1 MFRKV
6 LIANRGAIACRIERT
21 LRRMGIGSVA
31 VYSEADAT
39 ARHVLEADEAVG
51 IGPAAASES
60 YLNTEQ
66 ILAAARQTGAEAIH
80 PGYGFLSE
88 NQDFVAACA
97 AAGIR
102 FIGPSAAQME
112 AFARKH
118 TAREIASRCGVPLLQ
133 GTGVLA
139 SCHEALAAADG
150 IGYPVMLKSS
160 AGGGGI
166 GMRVCANRTEL
177 EAAYASVVRLSEN
190 SFGDGSV
197 FLEKFVARARHVE
210 VQIFGDGEQ
219 VVALGARDCSAQ
231 RRHQK
236 VLEETPPPGLSQP
249 TLEGLMAAAVKLGN
263 AVGYQSAGTV
273 EFLVDA
279 ESEAFFFLEVNT
291 RLQVE
296 HGVTEEVT
304 GIDLVEWMVLEAAG
318 ELRLST
324 AMPTEMPGGCSIQAR
339 LYAED
344 PADGFRPAPGRLS
357 SVQFPEWARVESWV
371 EAGCEVTPYY
381 DPMLAKVIVTGKDRS
396 EAVARLESALAATTI
411 EGTETNLRYLRQ
423 VTASESFQTGTMTTS
438 FLAGFHYHRRALVVL
453 EGGTQT
459 TIQDAPG
466 RVGYWPVGVPPS
478 GPMDALAMRMAN
490 RLVGNAEGTPAL
502 EMTSIGAT
510 VRLDGD
516 LLLALTGAEMEAT
529 LDGVPVPRWKVF
541 PAHSG
546 QVLRLGA
553 ARQGGARAYLAVRGG
568 WEGTEFLGSRST
580 FLLGG
585 FGGHAGRAL
594 RAGDVVHVGAAA
606 EMPAQEYGAVPEY
619 GKHWTIGVL
628 YGPHAAPEFFTD
640 ADIAMIFATDWK
652 VHYQSDRTGVRLIG
666 PRPEWARSDG
676 GEAGLHPSNL
686 HDNAYAIG
694 SIDFT
699 GDMPIL
705 LGPDGPSLGGFVCP
719 GVVVAAELWKLG
731 QLKAGDSV
739 RFLRLSLAQAARL
752 EGEVEAYIS
761 GRIQDLPQLPKLPDS
776 NEPAVLSQKHVS
788 GRAPGTGL
796 ASNPGMDRV
805 CRAAG
810 DKYLLVEYG
819 ERVLDL
825 ELRFRVHLLEEALRA
840 EQVPGIVEM
849 TPGVRSLQ
857 IHYDSAQLNRERL
870 LEIVENLDQQ
880 LPEQASDVAA
890 STTVASRIVSLPL
903 SWDDPATRLAQA
915 KYMQSVRPDAPWCP
929 DNIEFIRRINGL
941 SDITDVHRVVYEAEY
956 LVLGLGDV
964 YLGAPVATPLDP
976 RHRLVTTK
984 YNPARTWTPEN
995 AVGIGGAYLCVYGM
1009 EGPGGYQLVGRT
1021 VPVWN
1026 TYRSTRTFAAGRPW
1040 ALRNFDQI
1048 RFFPVTA
1055 SELLE
1060 MRRDLLHGK
1069 YELKIE
1075 EHEFNLKSY
1084 KDFLESIQGSTV
1096 EFRRRQRAAFDEERE
1111 RWRAMGVAELPAVV
1125 DDVEA
1130 SESTPETP
1138 PGMKTVDAPMTAS
1151 VFQVAVTVG
1160 QRVAAGE
1167 RVVVLDAMKTE
1178 IVIAA
1183 AASGVVREI
1192 RCTAG
1197 KLVHAGQSLVV
1208 MEAE

>member
-1 MFRKV
+1 MFAKV

-21 LRRMGIGSVA
+21 LRNMGVRSVA
-31 VYSEADAT
+31 VHSEADRLS
-39 ARHVLEADEAVG
+39 RHVLEADESVA
-51 IGPAAASES
+51 IGAAAAAES
-60 YLNTEQ
+60 YLSVER
-66 ILAAARQTGAEAIH
+66 ILDAARQTGAEAIH

-88 NQDFVAACA
+88 NQGFVAACE
-97 AAGIR
+97 AAGVR
-102 FIGPSAAQME
+102 FIGPTAAQME

-118 TAREIASRCGVPLLQ
+118 TARAIAEQCGVPLLV

-139 SCHEALAAADG
+139 SQAEALTAAAQ

-166 GMRVCANRTEL
+166 GMRVCADAAAL
-177 EAAYASVVRLSEN
+177 AEAYESVVRLSEN

-197 FLEKFVARARHVE
+197 FLERFVARARHVE
-210 VQIFGDGEQ
+210 VQIFGDGER

-236 VLEETPPPGLSQP
+236 VIEETPPPGLSQA
-249 TLEGLMAAAVKLGN
+249 TLDGLLGAAVTLGE
-263 AVGYQSAGTV
+263 AVGYRSAGTV

-279 ESEAFFFLEVNT
+279 ETEAYFFLEVNT

-304 GIDLVEWMVLEAAG
+304 GIDLVEWMVREAAG
-318 ELRLST
+318 ELRLS
-324 AMPTEMPGGCSIQAR
+324 AIEPVQAKGWSIQAR

-357 SVQFPEWARVESWV
+357 RVEFPADARVETWV
-371 EAGCEVTPYY
+371 ESGSEVTPYY
-381 DPMLAKVIVTGKDRS
+381 DPMLAKIIVSGCNRA
-396 EAVARLESALAATTI
+396 EAVVRLEQALAATGI
-411 EGTETNLRYLRQ
+411 EGTETNLGYLRQ
-423 VTASESFQTGTMTTS
+423 IVADNTFRSGRMTTG
-438 FLAGFHYHRRALVVL
+438 FLAQFAYQRRALVVI

-459 TIQDAPG
+459 TVQDWPG

-478 GPMDALAMRMAN
+478 GPMDGLAMRMAN
-490 RLVGNAEGTPAL
+490 RLVGNVEGAPAL
-502 EMTSIGAT
+502 EMTSIGA
-510 VRLDGD
+510 VLRLDAD
-516 LLLALTGAEMEAT
+516 TVMALTGAEMAAT
-529 LDGVPVPRWKVF
+529 LDDVPVPRWKPF
-541 PAHSG
+541 EARSG
-546 QVLRLGA
+546 QVLRMGA
-553 ARQGGARAYLAVRGG
+553 TRQGGARAYLAVRGG
-568 WEGTEFLGSRST
+568 LAETSFLGSAST

-594 RAGDVVHVGAAA
+594 RAGDVLHIGSSAAQTPI
-606 EMPAQEYGAVPEY
+606 EFAQPPEY
-619 GKHWTIGVL
+619 TREWEIGVL
-628 YGPHAAPEFFTD
+628 YGPHGAPEFFTD
-640 ADIAMIFATDWK
+640 ADIEMIFATDWR

-666 PRPEWARSDG
+666 PKPEWARRDG
-676 GEAGLHPSNL
+676 GEAGLHPSNI

-694 SIDFT
+694 AIDFT

-719 GVVVAAELWKLG
+719 GVVVAGELWKLG

-739 RFLRLSLAQAARL
+739 RFRRVTEPDAATI
-752 EGEVEAYIS
+752 EQGVEAYLR
-761 GRIQDLPQLPKLPDS
+761 GEAEQLPELPV
-776 NEPAVLSQKHVS
+776 AVQ
-788 GRAPGTGL
+788 
-796 ASNPGMDRV
+796 ASESAVVGKAVHGAVERI

-825 ELRFRVHLLEEALRA
+825 RLRFRVHLLEEALRA
-840 EQVPGIVEM
+840 ERVTGIIEM

-857 IHYDSAQLNRERL
+857 IHYSSELLSRDRL
-870 LEIVENLDQQ
+870 LEIVERTDKA
-880 LPEQASDVAA
+880 LPVDAEV
-890 STTVASRIVSLPL
+890 TVESRTVYLPL

-915 KYMQSVRPDAPWCP
+915 KYAQSVRPDAPWCP

-941 SDITDVHRVVYEAEY
+941 SDITDIHDIVHSAEY

-1026 TYRSTRTFAAGRPW
+1026 TYRVTRTFEAGRPW
-1040 ALRNFDQI
+1040 ALRNFDRI
-1048 RFFPVTA
+1048 RFYPVTA
-1055 SELLE
+1055 GELLE
-1060 MRRDLLHGK
+1060 LRRDLLHGK
-1069 YELKIE
+1069 HELEIE
-1075 EHEFNLKSY
+1075 QNEFKLNQY
-1084 KDFLESIQGSTV
+1084 MDFLDSIKSSTES
-1096 EFRRRQRAAFDEERE
+1096 FRSRQRAAFDEERE
-1111 RWRAMGVAELPAVV
+1111 RWRAMGVAELPAVA
-1125 DDVEA
+1125 DEENL
-1130 SESTPETP
+1130 SEDPVETP
-1138 PGMKTVDAPMTAS
+1138 HGMKTVDAPMTAS
-1151 VFQVAVTVG
+1151 VFRVAVKVG
-1160 QRVAAGE
+1160 QRVEAGE

-1178 IVIAA
+1178 IVIATSTA
-1183 AASGVVREI
+1183 GVVREI
-1192 RCTAG
+1192 LCSEGR
-1197 KLVHAGQSLVV
+1197 LVHAGQRLVL